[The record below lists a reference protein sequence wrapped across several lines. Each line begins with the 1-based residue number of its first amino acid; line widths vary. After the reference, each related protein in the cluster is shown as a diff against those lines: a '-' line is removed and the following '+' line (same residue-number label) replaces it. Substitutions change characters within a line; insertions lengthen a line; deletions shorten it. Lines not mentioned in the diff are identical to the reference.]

1 MPGRERSMR
10 DLALDTLPLLIERV
24 EFAPDPVLSLLG
36 DGWSVTLMCDW
47 RIAGP
52 GIAMSWDDDDLP
64 RDRDAGDLAFLTGR
78 SIEDISSGPEMIDPC
93 STCPVAPGSMST
105 PTPTSTRGRCTRRVS
120 SSWATRR
127 RADRTAEPTGRSGRP
142 S

>member
-78 SIEDISSGPEMIDPC
+78 SIEDISSGPEMIDPVFHV
-93 STCPVAPGSMST
+93 SGGTRIHVHADTDLDPWTLHTPGVVLVGYAT
-105 PTPTSTRGRCTRRVS
+105 PRGS
-120 SSWATRR
+120 DS
-127 RADRTAEPTGRSGRP
+127 
-142 S
+142 